1 MVSRVGTRVTHRL
14 TRVTA
19 TIRRISEDQVTRD
32 ALAARWSE
40 IGDKIVKLA
49 EECPADHYEFR
60 PVPDVRSFGDQLRHV
75 AFWNEY
81 VRKTIKGEPA
91 SGDANELPRE
101 IFSTKGKVVKAL
113 RSSFDD
119 VKGEIENRKDSLGM
133 SEVDTLVSFIEHC
146 GEHYGQL
153 VVYSRLNGVVPPASR

>member
-1 MVSRVGTRVTHRL
+1 
-14 TRVTA
+14 
-19 TIRRISEDQVTRD
+19 VTRD
-32 ALAARWSE
+32 VLAARWTE

-60 PVPDVRSFGDQLRHV
+60 PVPEVRSFGDQLRHV

-81 VRKTIKGEPA
+81 VQKTIKGESA
-91 SGDANELPRE
+91 NGDANELPRDA
-101 IFSTKGKVVKAL
+101 FPTKQKVVRAL

-119 VKGEIENRKDSLGM
+119 VSSEISKR
-133 SEVDTLVSFIEHC
+133 SELLKSSELDTLVSFIEHT

-153 VVYSRLNGVVPPASR
+153 VVYSRLNGMVPPASR